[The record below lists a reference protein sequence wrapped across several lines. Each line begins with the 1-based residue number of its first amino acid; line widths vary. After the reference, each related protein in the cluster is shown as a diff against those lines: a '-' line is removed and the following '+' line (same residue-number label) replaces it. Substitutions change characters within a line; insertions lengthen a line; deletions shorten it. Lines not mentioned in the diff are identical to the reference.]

1 MRRLVATLL
10 LATLTAF
17 GITSVVAAPN
27 EKSANQNPNIK
38 VLPKKERVPLTIART
53 CDERKSSCPKVNSF
67 SQVQDIELC
76 KIKDLTEDWRVSS
89 GFPRYKD
96 AIIGAAKIDVLVMV
110 FEFQDKKFANGAY
123 KILQK
128 EAKKTEELYERISNG
143 VIDLNFVFPKE
154 SEWVR
159 FPGKN
164 ADYLPQMKSG
174 DDIINLV
181 LDQGANLNP
190 ADYEAVYM
198 HTPENFESN
207 NINGTNNTPYSS
219 LGKLVPRVY
228 FAAGNW
234 AGFGGYSHGLGHLL
248 FFFEDIYDRSKTGEA
263 FHPSGL
269 WDLMG
274 AGGRFFGWFMYL
286 NGWFNDEQI
295 DCLPP
300 SVQSSTHL
308 LTPTSTR
315 NGKKLIAITGD
326 PGKLLLIEYRTG
338 SVDED
343 LLSDGVCNTGGCTGD
358 RQEGLVI
365 YFLDTTIHHLSG
377 PISVPARHYS
387 KTMLVGERISYR
399 GFKIEFLAKG
409 RSGAYVNV
417 GKI

>member
-17 GITSVVAAPN
+17 GITSVAAAPN
-27 EKSANQNPNIK
+27 GKSANQNPNIK

-174 DDIINLV
+174 
-181 LDQGANLNP
+181 
-190 ADYEAVYM
+190 M
-198 HTPENFESN
+198 T
-207 NINGTNNTPYSS
+207 
-219 LGKLVPRVY
+219 
-228 FAAGNW
+228 
-234 AGFGGYSHGLGHLL
+234 
-248 FFFEDIYDRSKTGEA
+248 
-263 FHPSGL
+263 
-269 WDLMG
+269 
-274 AGGRFFGWFMYL
+274 
-286 NGWFNDEQI
+286 
-295 DCLPP
+295 
-300 SVQSSTHL
+300 
-308 LTPTSTR
+308 
-315 NGKKLIAITGD
+315 
-326 PGKLLLIEYRTG
+326 
-338 SVDED
+338 
-343 LLSDGVCNTGGCTGD
+343 
-358 RQEGLVI
+358 
-365 YFLDTTIHHLSG
+365 
-377 PISVPARHYS
+377 
-387 KTMLVGERISYR
+387 
-399 GFKIEFLAKG
+399 
-409 RSGAYVNV
+409 
-417 GKI
+417 